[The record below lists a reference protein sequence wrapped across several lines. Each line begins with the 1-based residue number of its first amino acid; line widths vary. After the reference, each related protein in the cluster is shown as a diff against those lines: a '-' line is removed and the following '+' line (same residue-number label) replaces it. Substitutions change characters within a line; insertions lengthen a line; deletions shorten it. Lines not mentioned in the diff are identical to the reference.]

1 MNVTLRQLQAFCAV
15 ARLGSF
21 TKAASALHTTQP
33 ALSVQ
38 IGQLEDSLG
47 LRLFDRTTRT
57 VGITRVGQD
66 LLPRAEK
73 TLAELS
79 EMVASA
85 KGLGTRNMG
94 RVMVAA
100 LPSVASSLL
109 PEAIAGFQQR
119 FPGIAVLLRDA
130 LGARVIDMVRSDEV
144 DFGIGGA
151 PPADAPL
158 QFTPLGSDEMVAV
171 CLGPLSPGK
180 GRRIAVETLAAQP
193 LILMS
198 RDSSVRR
205 IVEEAFA
212 AAGCIP
218 RPVQEPAYMST
229 AIAMVRAGL
238 GIAVLPSSAAEVR
251 AAGDLGRH
259 RIASRVMSRQV
270 GILSRGKHLSPAAE
284 AFRRHLKVLAKD
296 WFHCAPSRENDAP
309 PRRSYPD
316 LKRRTP

>member
-21 TKAASALHTTQP
+21 TRAASALHTTQP

-38 IGQLEDSLG
+38 IGQLEQSLG

-66 LLPRAEK
+66 LLPRAER

-94 RVMVAA
+94 RVLVAA
-100 LPSVASSLL
+100 LPSVASSLV

-119 FPGIAVLLRDA
+119 FPGIAVVLRDA

-158 QFTPLGSDEMVAV
+158 QFAPLGADEMVAV
-171 CLGPLSPGK
+171 SLGPLPAGK
-180 GRRIAVETLAAQP
+180 GRRIALETLAAHP

-198 RDSSVRR
+198 RESSVRR

-212 AAGCIP
+212 AEGRIP
-218 RPVQEPAYMST
+218 RPAHEPAYMST

-238 GIAVLPSSAAEVR
+238 GIAVLPSSASEVR
-251 AAGDLGRH
+251 AAADLRCH
-259 RIASRVMSRQV
+259 RLASRVMSRQV
-270 GILSRGKHLSPAAE
+270 GILSRGRNLSPAAE
-284 AFRRHLKVLAKD
+284 EFRGHLKALAKD
-296 WFHCAPSRENDAP
+296 WFQANASGKNIGAL
-309 PRRSYPD
+309 RRSYPD
-316 LKRRTP
+316 LDRRLP